1 MRPRDIITPT
11 TGRESTLVINSV
23 LRNTYLLL
31 SLTLL
36 FSAGTAW
43 YAMASN
49 AAPMN
54 PFATIIIYIALLFL
68 TNKLRNSSAGIAS
81 VFALTGFLGYTL
93 GPILNMYIHTY
104 SNGTEL
110 VMMSLGGT
118 GLIFFGLSAYAL
130 TTRKDF
136 SYMAGFLFVGALVAF
151 FAGLAAIFLHIPA
164 LSLAVSGAFVLI
176 SSGMILYQ
184 TSMII
189 NGGERNYIL
198 ATVTIYVALF
208 NLFLSLLRLLAAFS
222 GRE

>member
-1 MRPRDIITPT
+1 MRQRDITTPSA
-11 TGRESTLVINSV
+11 GRESVLAVNSV

-31 SLTLL
+31 SATLL

-43 YAMASN
+43 FAMASN
-49 AAPMN
+49 TAPMN
-54 PFATIIIYIALLFL
+54 PFATIIVYFGLLFL
-68 TNKLRNSSAGIAS
+68 TNKLRNSSFGIAA

-93 GPILNMYIHTY
+93 GPILNMYIHTF

-110 VMMSLGGT
+110 VLMSLGGT
-118 GLIFFGLSAYAL
+118 GLIFFALSAYAL

-136 SYMAGFLFVGALVAF
+136 SFMAGFLFVGALVAF
-151 FAGLAAIFLHIPA
+151 LAGIAAMFFNIPA

-176 SSGMILYQ
+176 SSGMILFQ
-184 TSMII
+184 TSLII
-189 NGGERNYIL
+189 NGGERNYIM

-222 GRE
+222 GRD